1 MPIRALKGE
10 VRVQIT
16 VYTVQSLAEGKSSLA
31 GLDHFDLKREKSL
44 PADAL
49 LTTPNLSLY
58 SFDDELRCAIFVETS
73 PEIDLTAAPFY
84 YRDQKSHARRVF
96 TVPYEIF
103 NALAEKLPDP
113 AHLVLLHSVG
123 RCGST
128 LLCHALGKV
137 GNIVSLSE
145 PDTYTCAVGMRP
157 PDGSRDAEL
166 TELLR
171 SATRFL
177 SFHTPAVGEGVL
189 LLKFRAWCL
198 EVADLL
204 HQACPD
210 AQALFLSRD
219 LEGWIRSMGRLLK
232 VTDPERDA
240 LYRRQG
246 VSTPMFIFPRD
257 RFVSLLRHSPFV
269 PETWL
274 EDVTLGWVSL
284 MVRYGELYRQGVVTH
299 ALTYDDL
306 VRQPQPALQ
315 AVATACGISA
325 SDFSA
330 ALAVFEHD
338 SQAGTRLSGRMLR
351 ERKDGE
357 LSVDDVKRAEAVAL
371 RHGLEPHLTKSLP
384 GNLLSG

>member
-1 MPIRALKGE
+1 MQA
-10 VRVQIT
+10 T
-16 VYTVQSLAEGKSSLA
+16 SYTVQSLAEGKSSLA

-58 SFDDELRCAIFVETS
+58 SFNDELRCAIFVETS

-84 YRDQKSHARRVF
+84 YRNQKNHARRIF
-96 TVPYEIF
+96 TVPYDVF

-113 AHLVLLHSVG
+113 SRLVLLHSVG

-128 LLCHALGKV
+128 LLCHALGKL

-145 PDTYTCAVGMRP
+145 PDVYTCAAGMRP

-189 LLKFRAWCL
+189 LLKFRSWCL

-204 HQACPD
+204 HRACPD

-219 LEGWIRSMGRLLK
+219 LEGWIRSMGRLLRLN
-232 VTDPERDA
+232 DPEKEA
-240 LYRRQG
+240 WYQRQG
-246 VSTPMFIFPRD
+246 TDTPMFIYPRD
-257 RFVSLLRHSPFV
+257 RFISLLRRSPFV
-269 PETWL
+269 PEVWL

-284 MVRYGELYRQGVVTH
+284 MVRYGELYRQGVITH

-315 AVATACGISA
+315 AVATACKVPVG
-325 SDFSA
+325 DFSA
-330 ALAVFEHD
+330 ALAVFEQD
-338 SQAGTRLSGRMLR
+338 SQAGTRLSGKMLR

-357 LSVDDVKRAEAVAL
+357 LNADDVKRAEAVAL
-371 RHGLEPHLTKSLP
+371 RHGLEPRLTRDLP
-384 GNLLSG
+384 GNLLIG

>member
-1 MPIRALKGE
+1 MQG
-10 VRVQIT
+10 
-16 VYTVQSLAEGKSSLA
+16 SAEGKSSLA

-58 SFDDELRCAIFVETS
+58 SFDDELRCAIFVETP

-84 YRDQKSHARRVF
+84 YRDQKSHARRII

-113 AHLVLLHSVG
+113 SRLVLLHSVG

-128 LLCHALGKV
+128 LLCHALGKL

-145 PDTYTCAVGMRP
+145 PDVYTCAAGMRP

-177 SFHTPAVGEGVL
+177 KFHTPAAGEGVL
-189 LLKFRAWCL
+189 LLKFRSWCL

-210 AQALFLSRD
+210 ARALFLSRD
-219 LEGWIRSMGRLLK
+219 LEGWIRSMGRLLRLN
-232 VTDPERDA
+232 DPEKEA
-240 LYRRQG
+240 WYQRQG
-246 VSTPMFIFPRD
+246 TDTPMFIYPRD
-257 RFVSLLRHSPFV
+257 RFISLLRHSPFV
-269 PETWL
+269 PEVWL

-284 MVRYGELYRQGVVTH
+284 MVRYGELYRQGVITH

-306 VRQPQPALQ
+306 VCQPHPALQ
-315 AVATACGISA
+315 AVATACNLPVG
-325 SDFSA
+325 DFSA

-338 SQAGTRLSGRMLR
+338 SQAGTRLSGKMLR
-351 ERKDGE
+351 EQKDGE
-357 LSVDDVKRAEAVAL
+357 LSADDVKRAEAVAL
-371 RHGLEPHLTKSLP
+371 RHGLEPHPTNNLL
-384 GNLLSG
+384 GNLLNG

>member
-1 MPIRALKGE
+1 MQA
-10 VRVQIT
+10 V
-16 VYTVQSLAEGKSSLA
+16 VYTVRGLVKGKSSLA
-31 GLDHFDLKREKSL
+31 GLDHFDLKQEKAL

-49 LTTPNLSLY
+49 LSTPNLSLY
-58 SFDDELRCAIFVETS
+58 SFDDASSCAVFVETS
-73 PEIDLTAAPFY
+73 PEVSLTAAPFY
-84 YRDQKSHARRVF
+84 YLAQKEHARRVF
-96 TVPYEIF
+96 TVLYDVF
-103 NALAEKLPDP
+103 NALAEELPDP
-113 AHLVLLHSVG
+113 SQLVLLHSVG

-145 PDTYTCAVGMRP
+145 PDVYTCAVGMRP

-177 SFHTPAVGEGVL
+177 NFTTPAAHGGVL

-204 HQACPD
+204 AQACPD
-210 AQALFLSRD
+210 AHALFLTRD

-232 VTDPERDA
+232 VTDPEREA

-246 VSTPMFIFPRD
+246 VKTPMFIFPRD
-257 RFVSLLRHSPFV
+257 RFISLLRQSPFV
-269 PETWL
+269 PEIWL

-284 MVRYGELYRQGVVTH
+284 MVRYGELYRQGVITH

-306 VRQPQPALQ
+306 VRRPQPALQ
-315 AVATACGISA
+315 AVATACGVPA
-325 SDFSA
+325 DDVSA
-330 ALAVFEHD
+330 ALAVFEYD
-338 SQAGTRLSGRMLR
+338 SQAGTRLSGKALR
-351 ERKDGE
+351 EQQDGE
-357 LSVDDVKRAEAVAL
+357 LSADDVRRAEAVAL
-371 RHGLEPHLTKSLP
+371 RHGLELDWAENLP
-384 GNLLSG
+384 GNLLRA